1 MTESLD
7 MYNRSRDG
15 QEEVLLYSGMCSR
28 SKNGDMEGW
37 TPALE
42 NLGKES
48 DWIGG
53 TEPWW
58 VQERD
63 WLKGGPNS
71 SPEKKQE
78 VGWII

>member
-1 MTESLD
+1 M
-7 MYNRSRDG
+7 
-15 QEEVLLYSGMCSR
+15 
-28 SKNGDMEGW
+28 KGW

-53 TEPWW
+53 TEPRW

>member
-1 MTESLD
+1 
-7 MYNRSRDG
+7 
-15 QEEVLLYSGMCSR
+15 
-28 SKNGDMEGW
+28 MEGW

-53 TEPWW
+53 TEPRW

-63 WLKGGPNS
+63 WLKGRPNS
-71 SPEKKQE
+71 SPEKNRKWVGLFEWHLAHYQE
-78 VGWII
+78 